1 MANKP
6 SYSSARK
13 ARGTATMS
21 IEPMP
26 EKKSFSDDNLEQGYG
41 AGGANGFSDK
51 PAKPGAGIV
60 PELKATPKMAL
71 QPPDKLSKT

>member
-6 SYSSARK
+6 SYKAARK

-41 AGGANGFSDK
+41 AGGANNVSTGN
-51 PAKPGAGIV
+51 AKSGGSIGV
-60 PELKATPKMAL
+60 ESNATPKMAL